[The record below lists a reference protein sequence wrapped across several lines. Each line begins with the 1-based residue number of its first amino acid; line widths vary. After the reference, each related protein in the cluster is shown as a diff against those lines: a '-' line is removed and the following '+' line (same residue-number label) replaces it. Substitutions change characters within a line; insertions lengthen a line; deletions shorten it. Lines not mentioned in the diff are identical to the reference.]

1 LSVRRARQGRSRSN
15 LASALTVVSATPRDQ
30 THSTFSLIEGRAMVA
45 ARLMDEMRITIGSAA
60 AASAGSSKRRTE
72 RRSPASVANSCG
84 SRSTAWRA
92 PPQEA
97 HGASQ
102 GHSSR
107 GPRLQRRDPR
117 NEPDRRAP
125 APRISGVA
133 RGAQNRLS
141 RARPCTPLGV
151 TNCLQSGANPACLRG
166 LRYFQHVQ
174 PQGPYGIRTRA
185 AAVRGRCPRP
195 LDEWAVANGECSGRP
210 SPFRLPERVAGAALR
225 EPVGDR
231 LPRAHVALHP

>member
-1 LSVRRARQGRSRSN
+1 MSVRRARQGRSRSN
-15 LASALTVVSATPRDQ
+15 LASALTVVSATSRDQ

-60 AASAGSSKRRTE
+60 AAPWRVPPAARSGGPRDGHPHRSRIRAARGRQRGGRHRRRRTA
-72 RRSPASVANSCG
+72 RLRGIPAV
-84 SRSTAWRA
+84 
-92 PPQEA
+92 
-97 HGASQ
+97 
-102 GHSSR
+102 

-125 APRISGVA
+125 APRTSGVARGVA

-151 TNCLQSGANPACLRG
+151 TNCLQSGTNPACLRG

-174 PQGPYGIRTRA
+174 PQGPYGART
-185 AAVRGRCPRP
+185 PLQIRP
-195 LDEWAVANGECSGRP
+195 LRP
-210 SPFRLPERVAGAALR
+210 PGASPGASPPGHA
-225 EPVGDR
+225 
-231 LPRAHVALHP
+231 

>member
-1 LSVRRARQGRSRSN
+1 MSVRRARQGRSRSN
-15 LASALTVVSATPRDQ
+15 LASALTVVSATSRDQ

-45 ARLMDEMRITIGSAA
+45 ARLMDEMRITIGSTAA
-60 AASAGSSKRRTE
+60 APWRVPPAARSGRTE
-72 RRSPASVANSCG
+72 RRSPASFANSCG
-84 SRSTAWRA
+84 SRSRAWRA

-133 RGAQNRLS
+133 RGVARGAQNRLS

-151 TNCLQSGANPACLRG
+151 TNCLQSGTNPACLRG

-174 PQGPYGIRTRA
+174 PQGPYGIRTR
-185 AAVRGRCPRP
+185 VR
-195 LDEWAVANGECSGRP
+195 
-210 SPFRLPERVAGAALR
+210 RVACA
-225 EPVGDR
+225 
-231 LPRAHVALHP
+231 